1 MAKSRVIWVE
11 PQAPAKPP
19 VGQACN
25 GCGICCL
32 SEPCPLGMLLSR
44 RRTGACAVLRWD
56 EPKGRYVCTAVS
68 DMPAMLRRY
77 APWLGVWARGRL
89 AGGLSRLAR
98 RWIASGSGCDC
109 SSEAQPSTAL
119 LGDNDMHD

>member
-1 MAKSRVIWVE
+1 
-11 PQAPAKPP
+11 
-19 VGQACN
+19 
-25 GCGICCL
+25 
-32 SEPCPLGMLLSR
+32 MLLSR